1 MPFYSLISPITTEQA
16 LVFLHDFLLSIL
28 GRFGGLLFGLDALAF
43 QILGAL
49 PFPVGQRG
57 IVRHLDAAGEG
68 PVQAVPARHP
78 VFLEHAPAGLTAPA
92 LTDGT
97 LGQRFSLL
105 F

>member
-16 LVFLHDFLLSIL
+16 LVFLHDFLFLSIL

-43 QILGAL
+43 QILGTL

-68 PVQAVPARHP
+68 PVQAVPAGHP
-78 VFLEHAPAGLTAPA
+78 VFLEHAPACLAALPGSIMP
-92 LTDGT
+92 LTDV
-97 LGQRFSLL
+97 RA
-105 F
+105 